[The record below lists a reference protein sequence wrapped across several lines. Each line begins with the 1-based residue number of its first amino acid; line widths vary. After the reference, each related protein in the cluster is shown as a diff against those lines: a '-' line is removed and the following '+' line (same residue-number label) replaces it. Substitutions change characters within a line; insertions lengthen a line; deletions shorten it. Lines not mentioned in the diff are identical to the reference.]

1 LETQRQLDRTLKAT
15 RPAPTGRNHDGN
27 KLTLEKNSAILRE
40 IKQKS
45 DAAKVL
51 NKMPAGHKEVF
62 EMCDRYISIAGNELK
77 TIGAGSPR
85 LAPLIRGREMAEEFH
100 KFHLL
105 QWAEIETRSLM
116 QEARHLQKFNEK
128 LALAQKAV
136 AIVDSA
142 LDHYPDDE
150 NLQESGEALKEFVAS
165 IKISN
170 WVERA
175 EKAAFKG
182 NYKQAK
188 KLYNDALFFVQR
200 EVPGDENRQIAVA
213 KITDGLTKLNDLKDA
228 TE

>member
-1 LETQRQLDRTLKAT
+1 
-15 RPAPTGRNHDGN
+15 
-27 KLTLEKNSAILRE
+27 
-40 IKQKS
+40 
-45 DAAKVL
+45 
-51 NKMPAGHKEVF
+51 
-62 EMCDRYISIAGNELK
+62 
-77 TIGAGSPR
+77 
-85 LAPLIRGREMAEEFH
+85 
-100 KFHLL
+100 
-105 QWAEIETRSLM
+105 M